1 MPFTPP
7 EWAYVFPDEESLP
20 HRHHA
25 IGEPY
30 WWMEW
35 GGTLD
40 TVRDN
45 ETIRWELTRIALG
58 VWDHVKN
65 RCVHK
70 ERAANYTLEWL
81 GAVVGKR
88 ESRRFAGDWTL
99 TQKDIE
105 EATLFPD
112 RIAYGGWPI
121 DLHPP
126 EGIFSPEEP
135 AMQRFLRRLYSI
147 PLRSCYSSEVTNL
160 FLAGRLIS
168 VSHVAVVVS
177 WVVGTAVILYSA
189 GLDGIPGEL
198 LEAAAIDGTSPW
210 QRFRYVTLPLL
221 KPTTLYVLVTQTIGA
236 FQTFIVVQ
244 LLTRGGPA
252 YRTYTLVYDIYV
264 TAFQFFDFGYAAAQ
278 GVILLLL
285 AGAVA
290 ILQIRFMRGDITY

>member
-1 MPFTPP
+1 LAIVWSWIFDPTFGLLNYLLSLVGLGPVAWLSDPT
-7 EWAYVFPDEESLP
+7 WALP
-20 HRHHA
+20 
-25 IGEPY
+25 
-30 WWMEW
+30 
-35 GGTLD
+35 
-40 TVRDN
+40 
-45 ETIRWELTRIALG
+45 AL
-58 VWDHVKN
+58 
-65 RCVHK
+65 
-70 ERAANYTLEWL
+70 AL
-81 GAVVGKR
+81 
-88 ESRRFAGDWTL
+88 
-99 TQKDIE
+99 
-105 EATLFPD
+105 
-112 RIAYGGWPI
+112 
-121 DLHPP
+121 
-126 EGIFSPEEP
+126 
-135 AMQRFLRRLYSI
+135 
-147 PLRSCYSSEVTNL
+147 
-160 FLAGRLIS
+160 
-168 VSHVAVVVS
+168 VVVS